1 MTGLLDHGSLKFL
14 ELLSAE
20 VQAEIGAV
28 ERRRTY
34 NDGQMIF
41 STGDAG
47 DRLMIV
53 RSGAVRVGRIS
64 PNGRETILA
73 VLGAG
78 HFLGIVGVLTGRRRT
93 QTAIAVGETTVGY
106 VQKNDFLSLM
116 EKHPEIASAALP
128 ITLNRLNLAL
138 RMLDDLRFLP
148 LPAYTATMLLN
159 MLEDSEV
166 PGVLQWNQSD
176 LAVAVGASR
185 VSVGRALKTLEK
197 NGLITLGY
205 GAIEIP
211 DTKALSDWV
220 DAARAEHLSP

>member
-28 ERRRTY
+28 ERQRTY
-34 NDGQMIF
+34 KDGQMIF
-41 STGDAG
+41 STGDVG
-47 DRLMIV
+47 DRLVIV
-53 RSGAVRVGRIS
+53 RSGAVRVGRVN

-73 VLGAG
+73 VLGVG

-93 QTAIAVGETTVGY
+93 QTATAVGETTVGY

-148 LPAYTATMLLN
+148 LHAYTATMLLN

-197 NGLITLGY
+197 TGLITLGY